1 MINECLLP
9 WNNNLCMIFVLDLG
23 RIPRSNETRGIETKE
38 SAMHM
43 GEVYELAKGTATTR
57 MDFGA

>member
-1 MINECLLP
+1 
-9 WNNNLCMIFVLDLG
+9 MIFVLDLG